1 LRHYDPADVSLVL
14 EDYFKVK
21 DRNPQAERLL
31 SALLRAA
38 GAEQY
43 YTEFKD
49 HDRGDILESADEVLD
64 EFLASNLAID
74 VPLDQRKKI
83 AKLIEK
89 EELQDLTTSLAF
101 AAQKLT
107 SASPPEPGVSDQV
120 SKLAG
125 QNMLASA
132 TLKAFSKKSADW
144 QRIKGEEE
152 LTSQRVLAVLVTYFS
167 ILERHRYVKALNPNA
182 GRADLMAALKYSGP
196 GLPRNIRDRL
206 VELEVPDELREVLT
220 DDFGTWGDIWAVEL
234 MGRIGEASFVPDLIN
249 IVCEADGLSFV
260 HGNAVTALR
269 GIDPAGHRYILDSI
283 KNEKVADRLDAFV
296 LLESLPYPEAF
307 DLALSLWNK
316 AGEEQYDLLEFF
328 GTCLERIGDARG
340 IPVLQKLISEDT
352 APLIGISLEVLAV
365 LYNEDIRELPLINKW
380 RSIEEKRRMQHI
392 AKLEQSA
399 GSMNSETLFDPE
411 PETEETTT
419 VRRNTPK
426 IGRNA
431 PCPCGSGKKYKK
443 CCLNKSN

>member
-1 LRHYDPADVSLVL
+1 M
-14 EDYFKVK
+14 
-21 DRNPQAERLL
+21 
-31 SALLRAA
+31 
-38 GAEQY
+38 
-43 YTEFKD
+43 
-49 HDRGDILESADEVLD
+49 
-64 EFLASNLAID
+64 
-74 VPLDQRKKI
+74 
-83 AKLIEK
+83 
-89 EELQDLTTSLAF
+89 
-101 AAQKLT
+101 
-107 SASPPEPGVSDQV
+107 
-120 SKLAG
+120 LAG

-132 TLKAFSKKSADW
+132 TIKAFSKRSSDW
-144 QRIKGEEE
+144 QRIKGEEK

-167 ILERHRYVKALNPNA
+167 ILERQRYVKALNSNA
-182 GRADLMAALKYSGP
+182 GRADLMAALKYAGP

-206 VELEVPDELREVLT
+206 VELEAPGELRTILT
-220 DDFGTWGDIWAVEL
+220 NDFDTWGDIWAVEL

-365 LYNEDIRELPLINKW
+365 LHNEDIRELPLILKW
-380 RSIEEKRRMQHI
+380 RSIQEKRRMQHI

-426 IGRNA
+426 TGRNT

-443 CCLNKSN
+443 CCLDKSN

>member
-1 LRHYDPADVSLVL
+1 MGCQTHGADRRCLVC
-14 EDYFKVK
+14 
-21 DRNPQAERLL
+21 PRL
-31 SALLRAA
+31 
-38 GAEQY
+38 
-43 YTEFKD
+43 
-49 HDRGDILESADEVLD
+49 
-64 EFLASNLAID
+64 
-74 VPLDQRKKI
+74 
-83 AKLIEK
+83 
-89 EELQDLTTSLAF
+89 
-101 AAQKLT
+101 
-107 SASPPEPGVSDQV
+107 
-120 SKLAG
+120 
-125 QNMLASA
+125 
-132 TLKAFSKKSADW
+132 
-144 QRIKGEEE
+144 
-152 LTSQRVLAVLVTYFS
+152 
-167 ILERHRYVKALNPNA
+167 
-182 GRADLMAALKYSGP
+182 
-196 GLPRNIRDRL
+196 
-206 VELEVPDELREVLT
+206 
-220 DDFGTWGDIWAVEL
+220 
-234 MGRIGEASFVPDLIN
+234 DLIN

-283 KNEKVADRLDAFV
+283 TNEKVADRLDAFA

-352 APLIGISLEVLAV
+352 APLIGIPLEVLAV
-365 LYNEDIRELPLINKW
+365 LHNEDIRELPLILKW
-380 RSIEEKRRMQHI
+380 RSIQEKRRMQHI
-392 AKLEQSA
+392 TKLEQSA

-431 PCPCGSGKKYKK
+431 PCPCGSGRKYKK